1 MVTLQA
7 PLKAGMLLGVLQ
19 FLLVFYRDSFVR
31 NLLSSYMTAC
41 TCSSRNPYLES
52 VRVCVY
58 YIYIYTYI
66 FCFVCLFL
74 AVLGLH
80 CHEGLIRVVEVG
92 GCCLGGARASHAVDC
107 VAEHRL

>member
-19 FLLVFYRDSFVR
+19 FLVVFYRDSFVR
-31 NLLSSYMTAC
+31 NLLSSHMTAC

-52 VRVCVY
+52 VRVCV
-58 YIYIYTYI
+58 
-66 FCFVCLFL
+66 CFVCLFL

-92 GCCLGGARASHAVDC
+92 GYCLG
-107 VAEHRL
+107 VAHGLLMR